1 MIVITGAAG
10 FIGSCMCAHLNSKGI
25 RNIMLV
31 DDFSSNLKKQNYSD
45 KKFLNVI
52 ERNEFIE
59 WFDLQYD
66 SVEYIIHLG
75 ARTDTTEFNYSIFK
89 TLNVDYSKSIW
100 QRCAQYNIPLIYA
113 SSAATYGNGEIGY
126 DDNEKTIPLLK
137 PLNPYGESKQ
147 EFDLWALQQENVPA
161 NWYGLK
167 FFNVYGPNEYHKA
180 RMASVIFHSFN
191 QIKKDGFV
199 NLFRSHRN
207 DFENGKQLRDFIYV
221 KDVVKVIDWLMNQS
235 KAPNGIYNL
244 GTGNARTFL
253 DLVTITFQ
261 SLKLTPSV
269 NWIDIPLDI
278 RDKYQYFTEA
288 NMSKLKGVGY
298 SDDFYS
304 LETGITDY
312 VLNYLEGNKIF

>member
-31 DDFSSNLKKQNYSD
+31 DDFSSTLKKQNYTD

-89 TLNVDYSKSIW
+89 THNVDYSKSIW

-113 SSAATYGNGEIGY
+113 SSAATYGNGEMGY

-147 EFDLWALQQENVPA
+147 EFDLWALQQENVPT

-261 SLKLTPSV
+261 SLNLTPFV

-304 LETGITDY
+304 LEKGITDY
-312 VLNYLEGNKIF
+312 VLNYLEGNKYF